1 MRSYSSSPGWPG
13 SWSLGADDLGYP
25 AGRADVAE
33 NVAAVDTDVSRETS
47 GVPVT
52 VDESTRAG
60 VETTAAAI
68 PQEQAIASDNVMARS
83 VGPKRRKVT
92 LKELNT
98 PVSRETSKGWP
109 QPAETRIIVIA
120 NQKGGVGKTTT
131 CVNIA
136 AAMAQQH
143 LRVLVVDLD
152 PQGNASTALGV
163 DHEQG
168 TPGTYEVLING
179 ASVGEHVKTSPESE
193 NLKVLPST
201 IDLAAA
207 EIELVSTVARE
218 NCLLKAIRTYLRDN
232 PTDYVFFD
240 CPPSLGLLTL
250 NALVAAQEI
259 LVPIQCEYYA
269 LEGVTQLM
277 RTINLVKGEIND
289 DLKLST
295 VVLTMYDG
303 RTRLAAQVADEV
315 RKHFAHETV
324 RDVIPRSVRISEAPS
339 YGRTVVT
346 YDPSSSGAR
355 SYIGVAEEIARRG
368 PVKEKS

>member
-1 MRSYSSSPGWPG
+1 M
-13 SWSLGADDLGYP
+13 
-25 AGRADVAE
+25 
-33 NVAAVDTDVSRETS
+33 
-47 GVPVT
+47 
-52 VDESTRAG
+52 
-60 VETTAAAI
+60 I
-68 PQEQAIASDNVMARS
+68 SDHATL
-83 VGPKRRKVT
+83 PKRRKVT
-92 LKELNT
+92 LKELNA
-98 PVSRETSKGWP
+98 PVSRETPTGWP
-109 QPAETRIIVIA
+109 RPLKPRVIVIA

-136 AAMAQQH
+136 VAMAHQD

-179 ASVGEHVKTSPESE
+179 APLAAHVKPSPESD

-218 NCLLKAIRTYLRDN
+218 NRLLRAVRAYLREH

-315 RKHFAHETV
+315 RRHFPVETV
-324 RDVIPRSVRISEAPS
+324 SDVIPRSVRISEAPS

-368 PVKEKS
+368 VAEELS